1 MAVMTPSSARVAT
14 RVGALAARRR
24 TPHPG
29 TALVFALVAACTY
42 AVFAHGAVGVPAEP
56 RLQAGIALVGVGAAV
71 GWLFSRSL
79 TLRAPVEAWIGVGL
93 LAGFAIWCG
102 ITLLWSVAPDNSW
115 AALNRGLAYTL
126 VVVLAIGA
134 GSSAPRAIERVAYGW
149 VLVALACALY
159 ALAGK
164 VMPAVNVLGLDFN
177 HTAIA
182 SRLRDPLQYWNA
194 LALVVVLAVPITLR
208 LTTDRDRGVGV
219 RFGALAAMFLL
230 LCCLGMTYSRG
241 GLLSLLAA
249 IFVMTLLGGQ
259 RLRGLAVFGATIV
272 MLVPPLALAFSRP
285 AMKGINVPLDERTP
299 DGIVLA
305 MVMAGSLIALMIAGW
320 GLLRL
325 EERARWSDESTALVW
340 RGLGAMAGVL
350 ALIVVFGIA
359 TSKGG
364 PGQFFDDAWHEF
376 TKVSQDRDSDP
387 TRIVS
392 SNSGNRWVWWEE
404 AAGAW
409 SDKPLGGWGA
419 GSFPVTHL
427 IYRKV
432 ELEVQQPHSVPL
444 QLLAE
449 TGVIGAA
456 LGMGAIG
463 FLLFAALA
471 RVRSMRDG
479 RERDI
484 AVALFAGAVAW
495 TVHSFVDF
503 DWDIPGVTVPALL
516 FLGVLAA
523 SPGRGERRGASDSP
537 GRREQSDS
545 PGRREHPAALL
556 ATASPVRG
564 EHPAALVAAASPG
577 GATAVGPRAA
587 ALALAGVVLGIF
599 AVSALLPAWADSKA
613 TSALAGS
620 TTAGEDELRSA
631 SARAATRSRL
641 DPTSVRSLLAAAHLA
656 QNRGRLLDA
665 RRYLLDA
672 VERQPYSVLA
682 WRRLMNLAL
691 DMADRPGARA
701 AARRLLELDPLGKG
715 TQALVGR
722 LVLFSVPASGSPT
735 ATGTPLTPAYT
746 AGTAPAT
753 PLPQG
758 GPAAGLPQT
767 GSGSGAITPGAGA
780 APPPP
785 VAQPPPVVPPPAATP
800 QTPD

>member
-1 MAVMTPSSARVAT
+1 MAVTTPTGARVAT
-14 RVGALAARRR
+14 RVGVLAARSRR
-24 TPHPG
+24 PHPG
-29 TALVFALVAACTY
+29 TALVLALVAACTY
-42 AVFAHGAVGVPAEP
+42 AVFAHGAVGLPAES
-56 RLQAGIALVGVGAAV
+56 RLQAGIALVAVGAAV
-71 GWLFSRSL
+71 GWLFSRTL
-79 TLRAPVEAWIGVGL
+79 TLRASLEAWIGVGL
-93 LAGFAIWCG
+93 LAGFAVWCA

-126 VVVLAIGA
+126 VVVLAIAA

-149 VLVALACALY
+149 LLVAVACALY

-164 VMPAVNVLGLDFN
+164 VMPGVNVLGLDFN

-194 LALVVVLAVPITLR
+194 LALVAVLAVPIALR
-208 LTTDRDRGVGV
+208 LTTDRERAIGV
-219 RFGALAAMFLL
+219 RFGALAAMFVL

-241 GLLSLLAA
+241 GLVSLLAA
-249 IFVMTLLGGQ
+249 VFVMTLLGGQ
-259 RLRGLAVFGATIV
+259 RLRGLAVFGTTIV

-299 DGIVLA
+299 DGIVLG
-305 MVMAGSLIALMIAGW
+305 MVMTGSLIALTIAGW
-320 GLLRL
+320 GMLRL
-325 EERARWSDESTALVW
+325 EERGRWSDESTALVW

-364 PGQFFDDAWHEF
+364 PAQFFDDAWNEF

-419 GSFPVTHL
+419 GSFGVTHL

-444 QLLAE
+444 QFLAE
-449 TGVIGAA
+449 TGVVGAA

-471 RVRSMRDG
+471 RLRGMRGG
-479 RERDI
+479 RERDL
-484 AVALFAGAVAW
+484 AVALFAGGVAW
-495 TVHSFVDF
+495 VVHSFVDF

-523 SPGRGERRGASDSP
+523 SPARRERRDPPAGAEQP
-537 GRREQSDS
+537 GDA
-545 PGRREHPAALL
+545 P
-556 ATASPVRG
+556 
-564 EHPAALVAAASPG
+564 
-577 GATAVGPRAA
+577 VGPRAA
-587 ALALAGVVLGIF
+587 GLALACVVLGLVV
-599 AVSALLPAWADSKA
+599 VSALLPAWADSKA
-613 TSALAGS
+613 SSALAVS
-620 TTAGEDELRSA
+620 TTAGEDELRGA
-631 SARAATRSRL
+631 SARAQTGARL
-641 DPTSVRSLLAAAHLA
+641 DPTSVRPLLAAADLA

-672 VERQPYSVLA
+672 VERQPYSVIA
-682 WRRLMNLAL
+682 WRRVMNLAL

-701 AARRLLELDPLGKG
+701 AARRLLEIDPIGSG
-715 TQALVGR
+715 TLALTGR
-722 LVLFSVPASGSPT
+722 LVLFSVPASGSAT

-758 GPAAGLPQT
+758 GPAAGIPQAQ
-767 GSGSGAITPGAGA
+767 SGSGAITPGTITT
-780 APPPP
+780 PPA
-785 VAQPPPVVPPPAATP
+785 AQPPPTVQPPPAEQPPAPATS